1 MIHATDQFFEEIASE
16 IIHGIENKNFE
27 FLKIKNRITSR
38 DYNFLG
44 EFQRTT
50 QVFNSVST
58 VEGVKPYNKLF
69 IVIKNILTTF
79 VKQKNSIGNFLTTD
93 KVIREFIKHIVDLLI
108 LEKLCVE
115 CNSSNIY
122 QTANPYNEN
131 ETIYY
136 CRNCQKTVKF
146 IRNTQ
151 VAPLFLM
158 YIDNWVLNGN
168 PRNAQRNL
176 TTNYD
181 KNREFLIYLFSDCL
195 DYFKYDGEISS
206 FIIFYK
212 LFDLNNINHEIFKD
226 RLLLKKILLVKLKK
240 SLKSENFYDFF
251 EGKIFYN
258 KIFGEID
265 DNFHSIFTEA
275 IINSLKS
282 GDILK
287 IKFALEN
294 FKEDKYSDF
303 FYLISDEKI
312 KGKIE
317 KNFFK
322 GLSRCLEY
330 QRFENFRLMV
340 ESSAIFDIF
349 IDVKKIPNRFKIASN
364 LILKCYQ
371 EVSTGY
377 QTASLGKMLDILRFF
392 NEFHLFDKK
401 LSNEDLKLVKKI
413 KEDKLFLLNL
423 KDLFGDFNNCLILFV
438 IQAMPNDFYNFFL
451 GMSSELSEYSNLYQN
466 SYQIIRMVLEF
477 FNRYSIY
484 GLSVEKLGRVR
495 YFLFSFI
502 KKYRMLKNEEIK
514 FIKFD
519 FKSITNPTYRRHLIS
534 PQNIMKNMKKIR
546 DKENYSFYNLSMV
559 LLGGLGPQ
567 GHGFTYS
574 TPNGEVVEICSDI
587 KENNAI
593 IVKYK
598 QYLKVQFLSKLK
610 EEMHNLGINETI
622 IEKIEKYLSEILEK
636 RELINYYKKTP
647 ILNKINDFLKEQEKY
662 QSVIMEES
670 KDLIDKI
677 SNAITIILRPI
688 KMIDQFKARMDLVSE
703 DKIKSEEIACLT
715 SLKDKSHYDVLRERF
730 FFQYQIKW
738 FYKIYVSKNSKNK

>member
-1 MIHATDQFFEEIASE
+1 MIHPTDQFFEEIASE
-16 IIHGIENKNFE
+16 IIQGIENKNFE
-27 FLKIKNRITSR
+27 FIKIKNRITSR
-38 DYNFLG
+38 NYNLLD
-44 EFQRTT
+44 EFQRIS
-50 QVFNSVST
+50 QEFNSVSNI
-58 VEGVKPYNKLF
+58 EGVKPYNKLF
-69 IVIKNILTTF
+69 IVIKNILKNF
-79 VKQKNSIGNFLTTD
+79 INQKHIDEKFLFSNE
-93 KVIREFIKHIVDLLI
+93 VIQEFIKHIVDLLI
-108 LEKLCVE
+108 LEKLCIE

-131 ETIYY
+131 EIIYY
-136 CRNCQKTVKF
+136 CRNCQKKVKF
-146 IRNTQ
+146 IRNTLH
-151 VAPLFLM
+151 APLFLM
-158 YIDNWVLNGN
+158 YIDNWVLNG
-168 PRNAQRNL
+168 PPEKIRRNFIIKSDQNKL
-176 TTNYD
+176 
-181 KNREFLIYLFSDCL
+181 FLIYLFSDCL
-195 DYFKYDGEISS
+195 NYFKIDGEISS

-212 LFDLNNINHEIFKD
+212 IFENNKINHEIFED
-226 RLLLKKILLVKLKK
+226 QSLLKKLLLVKLKK
-240 SLKSENFYDFF
+240 SLKSENFYDFL
-251 EGKIFYN
+251 EGKKFYN
-258 KIFGEID
+258 NLFGEID
-265 DNFHSIFTEA
+265 EDLNTTFIDS

-294 FKEDKYSDF
+294 FKEDEYSDF
-303 FYLISDEKI
+303 FYLISDENI
-312 KGKIE
+312 RRKIE
-317 KNFFK
+317 TNFYK
-322 GLSRCLEY
+322 GLSKCLESK
-330 QRFENFRLMV
+330 RFENFRLMI
-340 ESSAIFDIF
+340 ETSIIFDIF
-349 IDVKKIPNRFKIASN
+349 IDVKKIPNRFEIASK
-364 LILKCYQ
+364 LILTCYQ
-371 EVSTGY
+371 EVSSGLI
-377 QTASLGKMLDILRFF
+377 ASLGKILYILRFF
-392 NEFHLFDKK
+392 NEFDLFDKK

-423 KDLFGDFNNCLILFV
+423 KDIFGDFTNCLILFIV
-438 IQAMPNDFYNFFL
+438 QTMPNDLYNFFI
-451 GMSSELSEYSNLYQN
+451 GRSSEFSEYSNLYQN
-466 SYQIIRMVLEF
+466 NYQIIRMVLEF

-495 YFLFSFI
+495 YFLFRFI
-502 KKYRMLKNEEIK
+502 KKYKMLKNKEIK
-514 FIKFD
+514 FIEFD
-519 FKSITNPTYRRHLIS
+519 FKRIINSTFRRHLIS
-534 PQNIMKNMKKIR
+534 PPNIMKNMKKIR
-546 DKENYSFYNLSMV
+546 DKENYNFYNLSMV

-610 EEMHNLGINETI
+610 KEMHNLGINETI
-622 IEKIEKYLSEILEK
+622 IEKIENYLSEILEK

-662 QSVIMEES
+662 QSAIMEES

-738 FYKIYVSKNSKNK
+738 FYKIYVSKNSKKN

>member
-1 MIHATDQFFEEIASE
+1 
-16 IIHGIENKNFE
+16 
-27 FLKIKNRITSR
+27 
-38 DYNFLG
+38 
-44 EFQRTT
+44 
-50 QVFNSVST
+50 
-58 VEGVKPYNKLF
+58 
-69 IVIKNILTTF
+69 VIKNILTTF
-79 VKQKNSIGNFLTTD
+79 IKQKNSIGNFLTTD

-438 IQAMPNDFYNFFL
+438 VQAMPNDFYNFFL

-738 FYKIYVSKNSKNK
+738 FYKIYVSKNSKKN